1 MLLAIGL
8 ISGVS
13 WATIIFNILLA
24 WIWIV
29 SYLCAALVRTSYK
42 WGFFC
47 FGTVAMF
54 LLSYSLLSI
63 GHTTSAR
70 LGDPIKKHYLAL
82 SSYLTFFFILY
93 PIAFGLDDGGNKITV
108 THGFIFWG
116 ILDLVTVPLLS
127 LVVLALSTKW
137 DYKVLNVYFTQYG
150 RVAQGGE
157 FPEKQREP
165 VQTAP
170 LTEPV

>member
-1 MLLAIGL
+1 
-8 ISGVS
+8 
-13 WATIIFNILLA
+13 
-24 WIWIV
+24 
-29 SYLCAALVRTSYK
+29 
-42 WGFFC
+42 
-47 FGTVAMF
+47 MF